1 MLIPTIALVDSNC
14 EPNLITYP
22 IPANDDSRP
31 SVGLFMKLCKDV
43 ILKAKQMRN
52 SDNEDNRNS

>member
-1 MLIPTIALVDSNC
+1 MFIPTIALVDSNC

-22 IPANDDSRP
+22 ITANDDSRP
-31 SVGLFMKLCKDV
+31 SVELFMKLCEDV

-52 SDNEDNRNS
+52 SDNNNRNS

>member
-1 MLIPTIALVDSNC
+1 MFIPTIALVDSNC

-31 SVGLFMKLCKDV
+31 SVELFMKLCKDV
-43 ILKAKQMRN
+43 ILRAKQLRN
-52 SDNEDNRNS
+52 SDKDNRK